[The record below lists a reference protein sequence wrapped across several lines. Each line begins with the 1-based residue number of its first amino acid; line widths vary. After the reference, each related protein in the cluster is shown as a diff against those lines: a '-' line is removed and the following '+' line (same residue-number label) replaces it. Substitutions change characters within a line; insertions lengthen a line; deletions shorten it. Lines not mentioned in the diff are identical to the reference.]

1 MQGLAKAFYV
11 WQSPCKGDTKKP
23 VEFIYTR
30 DNREIARDE
39 WCRIALEMI
48 TQADLS
54 DLLRQIEEYVQ
65 KNCMW
70 VKTTELRE
78 YSMDC
83 LLKGSYKKWDDFMEQ
98 ETMILRKE

>member
-11 WQSPCKGDTKKP
+11 WQSPCKGDTKKS
-23 VEFIYTR
+23 VEFIRTR
-30 DNREIARDE
+30 DGREIARDE
-39 WCRIALEMI
+39 WCRIAYEMI
-48 TQADLS
+48 TQGDLS

-70 VKTTELRE
+70 VKTNELRE

-83 LLKGSYKKWDDFMEQ
+83 LIKGSYKKWDNFYYQ
-98 ETMILRKE
+98 QRIS